1 MFVPLENQF
10 GNEFSMVSSYS
21 DPEAIS
27 SLNNLRKAIKA
38 IGGMSSF
45 PRLHGGKKSYL
56 CHAAGIELFFQ
67 SLQHHCFKK
76 LLCRQSAFRFFL

>member
-10 GNEFSMVSSYS
+10 GNEFSIVSSYS

-27 SLNNLRKAIKA
+27 SLKHLQKAIKA

-45 PRLHGGKKSYL
+45 PCLCGEKSGT
-56 CHAAGIELFFQ
+56 CAMQQE
-67 SLQHHCFKK
+67 
-76 LLCRQSAFRFFL
+76 